1 MIKLLKKP
9 LVSNRN
15 QIKRVEFATNQ
26 LENLDKLM
34 HETIWSD
41 ETSVR
46 KLQKVKISIFDVTL
60 V

>member
-15 QIKRVEFATNQ
+15 QLKRVEFATNQ

-34 HETIWSD
+34 HVKETIS
-41 ETSVR
+41 
-46 KLQKVKISIFDVTL
+46 
-60 V
+60 